1 MNIIPYSKFKH
12 GQRVTCEIEGKKI
25 DDAKIIID
33 SDGSI
38 FICHKKKCGFITA
51 AKFGY
56 KYSFCIFAD
65 KDGVLNN
72 RVTNLKFLP
81 RTKEKIENNPDWF
94 APYEEKLD
102 LRSPESEKMR
112 EEARSKRWGFVPND
126 SDRYYYHDL
135 YRKTVTYNFWNCN
148 GDNVD
153 YSLWNMGNCH
163 RTEEEALAWGEKYAR
178 YFLTE

>member
-1 MNIIPYSKFKH
+1 MKTIPYSRFKH

-81 RTKEKIENNPDWF
+81 RTLDDIEEGDVVVDKYGDERKVLGACGEVYFLSRWDNFKKAIGDCCTLEEIKQAGYTPKQDE
-94 APYEEKLD
+94 PEEEK
-102 LRSPESEKMR
+102 PVYTTEYPAIFVSENEDKISYKGKTYIL
-112 EEARSKRWGFVPND
+112 SK
-126 SDRYYYHDL
+126 
-135 YRKTVTYNFWNCN
+135 
-148 GDNVD
+148 
-153 YSLWNMGNCH
+153 
-163 RTEEEALAWGEKYAR
+163 
-178 YFLTE
+178 